1 MKQSILDRF
10 MSRKGLYVGFW
21 VVAIVV
27 VTALIVFTANL
38 AKEVPP
44 IPKEVKSASGE
55 VLYTYD
61 DVVHG
66 KALFQEFDLM
76 DYGTFLGMGA
86 YLGPDFPTEFFHKR
100 VEFLYNYYAQ
110 ELFSK
115 PRSELTEVELGEVK
129 ERVKQDL
136 REQTHLSKD
145 SVVYTEAS
153 AEAFKKNRDYL
164 VNFLVNGDRS
174 RAYPGKYIT
183 PEEAK
188 KIAAFVDW
196 GQLVQTT
203 IRPGTNRTW
212 SNDWPN
218 EPLVDQRSS
227 WTNHF
232 YSLWEFLLLWTFT
245 IIVIFLA
252 YEYLLKKDEPLEP
265 PLQITKLYPSQNKL
279 LKYVPIVALL
289 FFAQLILGGYLAHL
303 YSDPVNDFV
312 IPQSLLPF
320 NAARPIHINLAILW
334 IAIGWL
340 VGGLL
345 IAPLVAGEDLKYPW
359 LVDVLWL
366 ALLVVGIGGIAGI
379 YLGATGHLR
388 HLWFWLGNEGREFLN
403 LGRIW
408 DIALVLGLVLW
419 FLLVF
424 SLVRKARENSVM
436 LGVIIWSAFGIA
448 TLYIAG
454 MIPLTKIMP
463 NFTVGDYYR
472 WWVVHLWVELTF
484 ELFAAGVL
492 AYLSVALGLVS
503 RKTAER
509 IMLFEIF
516 LIMMTGVLGVGH
528 HYWWQGLDQYWIA
541 VGGIFSA
548 LEPLPLVL
556 MMIEAWKNQREK
568 VASKEGF
575 AFTVPFMWLAGSA
588 FLNWLGAGFFGMVI
602 NTPTIDYYAH
612 GTYLIMPH
620 AHVALLGAFGY
631 ISLAFLY
638 LVARSNSLAKGL
650 SWSDTLSKWGF
661 WLLTIGVVLFAIPT
675 AVIGFHQAKVSHD
688 IGYYFART
696 RDALKPVMWWAKIR
710 IIPDGLMILGGA
722 LILWDL
728 VKKIYFTRRTNQIG

>member
-1 MKQSILDRF
+1 MRESFLDRL

-21 VVAIVV
+21 VIAIIV
-27 VTALIVFTANL
+27 VTALVIFTANL

-44 IPKEVKSASGE
+44 IPREVRSASGE
-55 VLYTYD
+55 VLYTGKD
-61 DVVHG
+61 IVQG
-66 KALFQEFDLM
+66 KAYFQQFDLM
-76 DYGTFLGMGA
+76 DYGTMLGMGA

-100 VEFLYNYYAQ
+100 GEFLYDYYAQ
-110 ELFSK
+110 ELFNK
-115 PRSELTEVELGEVK
+115 PKSELTKIELGAVK
-129 ERVKQDL
+129 ERVKQDI
-136 REQTHLSKD
+136 REETHLKKEG
-145 SVVYTEAS
+145 VVYTDAS
-153 AEAFKKNRDYL
+153 AEAFKRNRAYL
-164 VNFLVNGDRS
+164 IDFLTKGDRS
-174 RAYPGKYIT
+174 RAWVGGVIKPD
-183 PEEAK
+183 EAA
-188 KIAAFVDW
+188 KIAAFFDW
-196 GQLVQTT
+196 GQLIQSSL
-203 IRPGTNRTW
+203 RPGTNRTW
-212 SNDWPN
+212 SNDWPH
-218 EPLVDQRSS
+218 EPLVDQDSS
-227 WTNHF
+227 WTNHY

-245 IIVIFLA
+245 ILVIFLA
-252 YEYLLKKDEPLEP
+252 YEYLLKKDEELEKPLS
-265 PLQITKLYPSQNKL
+265 ITSLYPSQKKL

-289 FFAQLILGGYLAHL
+289 FFVQLLVGGYLAHT
-303 YSDPVNDFV
+303 YAYPGEDFI
-312 IPQSLLPF
+312 IPQAILPF
-320 NAARPIHINLAILW
+320 NAMRAIHINLAILW

-359 LVDVLWL
+359 LVDILWL
-366 ALLVVGIGGIAGI
+366 ALLVVGVGGILGI
-379 YLGATGHLR
+379 YFGATGHLR
-388 HLWFWLGNEGREFLN
+388 GIWFWLGDEGREFLN
-403 LGRIW
+403 LGRLW

-424 SLVRKARENSVM
+424 SLVRKAKENSVM

-454 MIPLTKIMP
+454 MIPITKIMP

-509 IMLFEIF
+509 VMLFEML
-516 LIMMTGVLGVGH
+516 LIAATGVLGVGH

-556 MMIEAWKNQREK
+556 MMIEAWKQQREK
-568 VASKEGF
+568 VTSKEGF
-575 AFTVPFMWLAGSA
+575 AFTIPFMWLAGSA

-638 LVARSNSLAKGL
+638 LVARSNSLASGL
-650 SWSDTLSKWGF
+650 EWSESLSKWGF
-661 WLLTIGVVLFAIPT
+661 WLLTIGVILFAVPT
-675 AVIGFHQAKVSHD
+675 AIIGFHQAKVSHD
-688 IGYYFART
+688 LGYYFARS
-696 RDALKPVMWWAKIR
+696 REALEPVMWWMKIR
-710 IIPDGLMILGGA
+710 IIPDAMMVLGGTIV
-722 LILWDL
+722 LIDL
-728 VKKIYFTRRTNQIG
+728 VKKIYLSKKVRMS